1 MDLLVAAVGWIGAG
15 LMLYGYARV
24 SAGAMAGDGLPYQLT
39 NLAGSL
45 ALMVNTAY
53 NAAWPS
59 AILNVVWAAIGAVS
73 IVRLKEAVR

>member
-15 LMLYGYARV
+15 LMLYAYARV
-24 SAGAMAGDGLPYQLT
+24 SAGAMAGDGLPYQLI

-59 AILNVVWAAIGAVS
+59 AILNVVWAAIGVVS

>member
-15 LMLYGYARV
+15 LMLYAYARV
-24 SAGAMAGDGLPYQLT
+24 SAGAMAGDGLSYQLI

-59 AILNVVWAAIGAVS
+59 AILNVVWAAIGVVS

>member
-24 SAGAMAGDGLPYQLT
+24 SAGVMAGDGLPYQLI

-59 AILNVVWAAIGAVS
+59 AILNVVWAAIGVVS

>member
-1 MDLLVAAVGWIGAG
+1 MAAVGWIGAG
-15 LMLYGYARV
+15 LMLYAYARV
-24 SAGAMAGDGLPYQLT
+24 SAGAMAGDGLPYQLI

-59 AILNVVWAAIGAVS
+59 AILNVVWAAIGVVS
-73 IVRLKEAVR
+73 IVRLKEAIR

>member
-15 LMLYGYARV
+15 LMLYAYARV
-24 SAGAMAGDGLPYQLT
+24 SAGAMAGDGLPYQLI

-59 AILNVVWAAIGAVS
+59 AILNVVWAAIGVVS
-73 IVRLKEAVR
+73 IVRLKEAIR